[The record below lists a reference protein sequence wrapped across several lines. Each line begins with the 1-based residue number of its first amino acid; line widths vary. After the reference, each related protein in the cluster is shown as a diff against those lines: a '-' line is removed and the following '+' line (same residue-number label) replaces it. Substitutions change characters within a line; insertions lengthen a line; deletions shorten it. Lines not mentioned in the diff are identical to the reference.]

1 LTISKNIGTENIFNS
16 LKNGTISLMSEK
28 QIVIKFWKKQNQK
41 KKVKNEVE

>member
-16 LKNGTISLMSEK
+16 LKNGTILMSEK

-41 KKVKNEVE
+41 KKSEE